1 MITTNDKLNSIYQ
14 TKLRIK
20 NVIQTESDEFSE
32 YPDLIAAAISPSGG
46 GVSYSYLNEK
56 LTYYVEKDELY
67 NSSYA
72 TQSYVVD
79 YVNTYAPTPDLSA
92 YVSYSYLESKHYL
105 DSIPNTYATYEAISG
120 MGYLTS
126 IPNDYPTYAAISEM
140 SYATQSYVVDYVAE
154 HGGGGGSEVT
164 YAYLNENY
172 LAKSGGAMTGD
183 INSNNIIP
191 NENNTYTLGDE
202 NHIYSATYSARL
214 KVGNNSQI
222 YNDSGGITL
231 SVNSNAGIRMCSS
244 NFYPK
249 NNNGMNLGQS
259 SNAWDNT
266 YTSNLYLGSYNIKD
280 LINGMF
286 SYDSSTGTLTITTLS

>member
-79 YVNTYAPTPDLSA
+79 YVNTYAQTPDLSS

-105 DSIPNTYATYEAISG
+105 DSIPNTYATYEAISD
-120 MGYLTS
+120 MGYFTS

-154 HGGGGGSEVT
+154 HGGGGSTVIDE
-164 YAYLNENY
+164 
-172 LAKSGGAMTGD
+172 
-183 INSNNIIP
+183 NIIP
-191 NENNTYTLGDE
+191 KENNTYTLGDAS
-202 NHIYSATYSARL
+202 HYYSNTYTNKLWFNS
-214 KVGNNSQI
+214 GNAI
-222 YNDSGGITL
+222 YNDNTYQIVL
-231 SVNSNAGIRMCSS
+231 KLNNSDKYVFRTEYIRPIS
-244 NFYPK
+244 
-249 NNNGMNLGQS
+249 NNGSSLGTS
-259 SNAWDNT
+259 SFKFSTT
-266 YTSNLYLGSYNIKD
+266 YTSDLYLGNSNIKN